1 MSEKRTLPISISV
14 SGRGSPL
21 VKVTVTVNGKLY
33 RNLPPPFGGDGTVPP
48 NQAIYNYSASLN
60 LTEEDG
66 VDFNGNN
73 TIRVFSQSLVSFD
86 TSVLN
91 IDLGGNECFI
101 PIRNFKSNIPGG
113 EGYKTQLQIIFAD
126 KPKGGKECRQ
136 ITVPYPR
143 NDLTAEVIR
152 RTVGDSVQFGQVKCE
167 VDMIPYGYIRYYAP
181 SKEVGRQ
188 VIQRLSTLSAGRI
201 VTEPEDSFR
210 ASERKR
216 VFESLTGYPT
226 RAILFIFEEGK
237 EPRCKRF
244 NLKSDRI

>member
-1 MSEKRTLPISISV
+1 MAEGRTLPISISV

-21 VKVTVTVNGKLY
+21 LKVTVTVNGKLY

-48 NQAIYNYSASLN
+48 NDIVYSYNANLE

-66 VDFNGNN
+66 VNFDGKNV
-73 TIRVFSQSLVSFD
+73 IKVFSESLSSFD
-86 TSVLN
+86 TNILN
-91 IDLGGNECFI
+91 IDLGEAECFI

-126 KPKGGKECRQ
+126 KPKNGKECRQ

-143 NDLTAEVIR
+143 NDLTAEMIKNA
-152 RTVGDSVQFGQVKCE
+152 VGSSVEFGQVKCE
-167 VDMIPYGYIRYYAP
+167 VDITPYGYIRYYAP
-181 SKEVGRQ
+181 SKEVGRE
-188 VIQRLSTLSAGRI
+188 VINRLATLSAGRI

-216 VFESLTGYPT
+216 VFESITGYPT
-226 RAILFIFEEGK
+226 RAIIFIFEEGK

-244 NLKSDRI
+244 NLKE

>member
-1 MSEKRTLPISISV
+1 MTERRTLPISISV

-33 RNLPPPFGGDGTVPP
+33 RNLPPPLSGDGTVPP
-48 NQAIYNYSASLN
+48 NAVIYSYNANLN

-66 VDFNGNN
+66 VNFNGSNI
-73 TIRVFSQSLVSFD
+73 IRVFSESLSSFD
-86 TSVLN
+86 TNIFN
-91 IDLGGNECFI
+91 IDLGGTECFI

-126 KPKGGKECRQ
+126 KPKNGKECRQ
-136 ITVPYPR
+136 ITIPYPK
-143 NDLTAEVIR
+143 DKLTAEMIKNA
-152 RTVGDSVQFGQVKCE
+152 VGNSVEFGQVKCE
-167 VDMIPYGYIRYYAP
+167 VDITPYGYIRYYAP
-181 SKEVGRQ
+181 NKETGRQ
-188 VIQRLSTLSAGRI
+188 VIERLSTLSAGRI
-201 VTEPEDSFR
+201 VREPEDSFR

-226 RAILFIFEEGK
+226 RAIMFIFEEGK

-244 NLKSDRI
+244 NLK

>member
-1 MSEKRTLPISISV
+1 MTERRTLPISISV

-33 RNLPPPFGGDGTVPP
+33 RNLPSPLSGDGTVPP
-48 NQAIYNYSASLN
+48 NTVIYSYNANLN

-66 VDFNGNN
+66 VNFNGSNI
-73 TIRVFSQSLVSFD
+73 IRVFSESLSSFD
-86 TSVLN
+86 TNIFN
-91 IDLGGNECFI
+91 IDLGGTECFI

-126 KPKGGKECRQ
+126 KPKNGKECRQ
-136 ITVPYPR
+136 ITIPYPK
-143 NDLTAEVIR
+143 DKLTAEMIKNA
-152 RTVGDSVQFGQVKCE
+152 VGNSVEFGQVKCE
-167 VDMIPYGYIRYYAP
+167 VDITPYGYIRYYAP
-181 SKEVGRQ
+181 NKEVGRQ
-188 VIQRLSTLSAGRI
+188 VITRLATLSAGRI

-226 RAILFIFEEGK
+226 RAIMFIFEEGK

-244 NLKSDRI
+244 NLK

>member
-1 MSEKRTLPISISV
+1 MAKGRTLPVSISV

-21 VKVTVTVNGKLY
+21 IRVTITVNGKLY
-33 RNLPPPFGGDGTVPP
+33 RNLPPPFGGDGTVSP
-48 NQAIYNYSASLN
+48 NQAVYNYNISLN

-66 VDFNGNN
+66 IDFNGKNV
-73 TIRVFSQSLVSFD
+73 IKVFAQSINGFD
-86 TSVLN
+86 TEVLN
-91 IDLGGNECFI
+91 IDLGEAECFI

-126 KPKGGKECRQ
+126 KPKDGRECRQ

-143 NDLTAEVIR
+143 DNLTARAIKNA
-152 RTVGDSVQFGQVKCE
+152 VGSSVQFGQVKCE

-181 SKEVGRQ
+181 NKEVGRQ
-188 VIQRLSTLSAGRI
+188 VIERLSTLSAGRI
-201 VTEPEDSFR
+201 VREPEDSFR

-216 VFESLTGYPT
+216 VFESITGYPT
-226 RAILFIFEEGK
+226 RAIMFIFEEGK

-244 NLKSDRI
+244 NLKE

>member
-1 MSEKRTLPISISV
+1 MTERRTLPISISV

-33 RNLPPPFGGDGTVPP
+33 RNLPPPLSGDGTVPP
-48 NQAIYNYSASLN
+48 NAVIYNYSANLN

-66 VDFNGNN
+66 VNFNGSNI
-73 TIRVFSQSLVSFD
+73 IRVFSESLSSFD
-86 TSVLN
+86 TNIFN
-91 IDLGGNECFI
+91 IDLGGTECFI

-126 KPKGGKECRQ
+126 KPKNGKECRQ
-136 ITVPYPR
+136 ITIPYPR
-143 NDLTAEVIR
+143 DNLTAEIIKKA
-152 RTVGDSVQFGQVKCE
+152 VGNSVEFGQVKCE
-167 VDMIPYGYIRYYAP
+167 VDITPYGYIRYYAP
-181 SKEVGRQ
+181 NKEIGRQ
-188 VIQRLSTLSAGRI
+188 VIERLSTLSAGRI
-201 VTEPEDSFR
+201 VREPEDSFR

-226 RAILFIFEEGK
+226 RAIMFIFEEGK

-244 NLKSDRI
+244 NLK

>member
-1 MSEKRTLPISISV
+1 MAERRTLPVSISV

-21 VKVTVTVNGKLY
+21 VRVTVTVNGKLY

-48 NQAIYNYSASLN
+48 NAVIYDYNANLN

-66 VDFNGNN
+66 VDFNGSN

-86 TSVLN
+86 TNILN
-91 IDLGGNECFI
+91 IDLGGSECFI

-126 KPKGGKECRQ
+126 KPKDGRECRQ

-143 NDLTAEVIR
+143 NNLTAEAIKNA
-152 RTVGDSVQFGQVKCE
+152 VGDSVEFGQVKCE
-167 VDMIPYGYIRYYAP
+167 VDMTPYGYIRYYAP

-188 VIQRLSTLSAGRI
+188 VIERLSTLSAGRI
-201 VTEPEDSFR
+201 VREPEDSFR

-226 RAILFIFEEGK
+226 RAIMFIFEEGK

-244 NLKSDRI
+244 NLKG

>member
-1 MSEKRTLPISISV
+1 MTERRTLPISISV

-33 RNLPPPFGGDGTVPP
+33 RNLPSPLSGDGTVPP
-48 NQAIYNYSASLN
+48 NTVIYNYSANLN

-66 VDFNGNN
+66 VNFNGSNI
-73 TIRVFSQSLVSFD
+73 IRVFSESLSSFD
-86 TSVLN
+86 TNIFN
-91 IDLGGNECFI
+91 IDLGGTECFI

-126 KPKGGKECRQ
+126 KPKNGKECRQ
-136 ITVPYPR
+136 ITIPYPK
-143 NDLTAEVIR
+143 DKLTAEMIKNA
-152 RTVGDSVQFGQVKCE
+152 VGNSVEFGQVKCE
-167 VDMIPYGYIRYYAP
+167 VDITPYGYIRYYAP
-181 SKEVGRQ
+181 NKEVGRQ
-188 VIQRLSTLSAGRI
+188 VITRLATLSAGKI

-226 RAILFIFEEGK
+226 RAIMFIFEEGK

-244 NLKSDRI
+244 NLK

>member
-1 MSEKRTLPISISV
+1 MAEGRTLPISISV

-21 VKVTVTVNGKLY
+21 IKVTVTVNGKLY

-48 NQAIYNYSASLN
+48 NAVIYNYSANLD

-66 VDFNGNN
+66 VNFDGKNV
-73 TIRVFSQSLVSFD
+73 IKVFSESLSSFD
-86 TSVLN
+86 TNILN
-91 IDLGGNECFI
+91 IDLGKEEAECFI

-126 KPKGGKECRQ
+126 KPKNGKECRQ

-143 NDLTAEVIR
+143 NDLTAEAIKR
-152 RTVGDSVQFGQVKCE
+152 AVGSSVEFGQVKCE
-167 VDMIPYGYIRYYAP
+167 VDMTPYGYIRYYAP
-181 SKEVGRQ
+181 NKEIGRE
-188 VIQRLSTLSAGRI
+188 VIERLSTLSGGRI
-201 VTEPEDSFR
+201 VREPEDSFR

-216 VFESLTGYPT
+216 VFESITGYPT
-226 RAILFIFEEGK
+226 RAIMFIFEEGK

-244 NLKSDRI
+244 NLKD

>member
-1 MSEKRTLPISISV
+1 MAEERTVPISISV

-21 VKVTVTVNGKLY
+21 LKVTVTVNGKLY
-33 RNLPPPFGGDGTVPP
+33 RNLPPPFSGDGTVSS
-48 NQAIYNYSASLN
+48 NDIVYNYNANLE

-66 VDFNGNN
+66 VDFDGKNVIKVFAQSING
-73 TIRVFSQSLVSFD
+73 FD
-86 TSVLN
+86 TEVLN
-91 IDLGGNECFI
+91 IDLREAECFI

-126 KPKGGKECRQ
+126 KPKDGRECRQ

-143 NDLTAEVIR
+143 NDLTAEAIKR
-152 RTVGDSVQFGQVKCE
+152 AVGSSVEFGQVKCE
-167 VDMIPYGYIRYYAP
+167 VDMTPYGYIRYYAP
-181 SKEVGRQ
+181 GKEVGRE
-188 VIQRLSTLSAGRI
+188 VINRLATLSAGRI

-216 VFESLTGYPT
+216 VFESITGYPT
-226 RAILFIFEEGK
+226 RAIMFIFEEGK

-244 NLKSDRI
+244 NLKE

>member
-1 MSEKRTLPISISV
+1 MAEGRTLPVSISV

-21 VKVTVTVNGKLY
+21 IRVTITVNGKLY

-48 NQAIYNYSASLN
+48 NDIVYSYNANLE

-66 VDFNGNN
+66 VNFNGKNV
-73 TIRVFSQSLVSFD
+73 IKVFSESLSGFD
-86 TSVLN
+86 TNILN
-91 IDLGGNECFI
+91 IDLGEAECFI

-126 KPKGGKECRQ
+126 KPKDGKECRQ

-143 NDLTAEVIR
+143 NDLTAEMIKNA
-152 RTVGDSVQFGQVKCE
+152 VGNSVEFGQVKCE
-167 VDMIPYGYIRYYAP
+167 VDMTPYGYIRYYAP
-181 SKEVGRQ
+181 NKEVGRQ
-188 VIQRLSTLSAGRI
+188 VIERLSTLSAGRI
-201 VTEPEDSFR
+201 VREPEDSFR

-216 VFESLTGYPT
+216 VFESITGYPT
-226 RAILFIFEEGK
+226 RAIMFIFEEGK

-244 NLKSDRI
+244 NLKE

>member
-1 MSEKRTLPISISV
+1 MAEGRTLPISISV

-21 VKVTVTVNGKLY
+21 IKVTVTVNGKLY

-48 NQAIYNYSASLN
+48 NAVIYNYSANLD

-66 VDFNGNN
+66 VNFNGSNI
-73 TIRVFSQSLVSFD
+73 IRVFSESLSSFD
-86 TSVLN
+86 TNILN
-91 IDLGGNECFI
+91 IDLGKEEAECFI

-126 KPKGGKECRQ
+126 KPKDGKECRQ

-143 NDLTAEVIR
+143 DNLTAEAIKNA
-152 RTVGDSVQFGQVKCE
+152 VGSSVEFGQVKCE
-167 VDMIPYGYIRYYAP
+167 VDMTPYGYIRYYAP
-181 SKEVGRQ
+181 NKETGRQ
-188 VIQRLSTLSAGRI
+188 VIERLSTLSAGRI

-226 RAILFIFEEGK
+226 RAIIFIFEEGK
-237 EPRCKRF
+237 EPKCKRF
-244 NLKSDRI
+244 NLK

>member
-1 MSEKRTLPISISV
+1 MTERRTLPISISV

-48 NQAIYNYSASLN
+48 NDIVYSYNADLE

-66 VDFNGNN
+66 VNFDGKNV
-73 TIRVFSQSLVSFD
+73 IKVFSESLSSFD
-86 TSVLN
+86 TNILN
-91 IDLGGNECFI
+91 IDLGKEEAECFI
-101 PIRNFKSNIPGG
+101 PIRNFKPNIPGG

-126 KPKGGKECRQ
+126 KPKDGKECRQ
-136 ITVPYPR
+136 ITVPYPK
-143 NDLTAEVIR
+143 NDLTAEVIKSA
-152 RTVGDSVQFGQVKCE
+152 VGNSVEFGQVKCE
-167 VDMIPYGYIRYYAP
+167 VDITPYGYIRYYAP
-181 SKEVGRQ
+181 NKEVGRQ
-188 VIQRLSTLSAGRI
+188 VITRLATLSAGRI

-226 RAILFIFEEGK
+226 RAIIFIFEEGK

-244 NLKSDRI
+244 NLK

>member
-1 MSEKRTLPISISV
+1 MAEKRTLPISISV

-48 NQAIYNYSASLN
+48 NAVIYNYSANLN

-66 VDFNGNN
+66 VNFNGSNI
-73 TIRVFSQSLVSFD
+73 IRVFSESLSSFD
-86 TSVLN
+86 TNIFN
-91 IDLGGNECFI
+91 IDLGGTECFI

-126 KPKGGKECRQ
+126 KPKNGKECRQ
-136 ITVPYPR
+136 ITIPYPK
-143 NDLTAEVIR
+143 DKLTAEIIKKA
-152 RTVGDSVQFGQVKCE
+152 VGNSVEFGQVKCE
-167 VDMIPYGYIRYYAP
+167 VDMTPYGYIRYYAP
-181 SKEVGRQ
+181 NKEVGRQ
-188 VIQRLSTLSAGRI
+188 VITRLATLSAGKI
-201 VTEPEDSFR
+201 VTEPKDSFR

-226 RAILFIFEEGK
+226 RAIMFIFEEGK
-237 EPRCKRF
+237 EPKCKRF
-244 NLKSDRI
+244 NLKE

>member
-1 MSEKRTLPISISV
+1 MTERRTLPISISV

-33 RNLPPPFGGDGTVPP
+33 RNLPPPLSGDGTVPP
-48 NQAIYNYSASLN
+48 NTVIYNYSANLN

-66 VDFNGNN
+66 VNFNGSNI
-73 TIRVFSQSLVSFD
+73 IRVFSESLSSFD
-86 TSVLN
+86 TNIFN
-91 IDLGGNECFI
+91 IDLGGTECFI

-126 KPKGGKECRQ
+126 KPKNGKECRQ
-136 ITVPYPR
+136 ITIPYPR
-143 NDLTAEVIR
+143 DNLTAEIIKKA
-152 RTVGDSVQFGQVKCE
+152 VGNSVEFGQVKCE
-167 VDMIPYGYIRYYAP
+167 VDITPYGYIRYYAP
-181 SKEVGRQ
+181 NKEIGRQ
-188 VIQRLSTLSAGRI
+188 VIERLSTLSAGRI
-201 VTEPEDSFR
+201 VREPEDSFR

-226 RAILFIFEEGK
+226 RAIMFIFEEGK

-244 NLKSDRI
+244 NLK

>member
-1 MSEKRTLPISISV
+1 MAEGRTLPISISV

-21 VKVTVTVNGKLY
+21 IKVTVTVNGKLY

-48 NQAIYNYSASLN
+48 NAVIYNYSANLD

-66 VDFNGNN
+66 V
-73 TIRVFSQSLVSFD
+73 
-86 TSVLN
+86 
-91 IDLGGNECFI
+91 CFI

-126 KPKGGKECRQ
+126 KPKNGKECRQ

-143 NDLTAEVIR
+143 NDLTAEAIKR
-152 RTVGDSVQFGQVKCE
+152 AVGSSVQFGQVKCE
-167 VDMIPYGYIRYYAP
+167 VDMTPYGYIRYYAP
-181 SKEVGRQ
+181 NKEIGRE
-188 VIQRLSTLSAGRI
+188 VIERLSTLSGGRI
-201 VTEPEDSFR
+201 VREPEDSFR

-216 VFESLTGYPT
+216 VFESITGYPT
-226 RAILFIFEEGK
+226 RAIMFIFEEGK

-244 NLKSDRI
+244 NLKE

>member
-1 MSEKRTLPISISV
+1 MTERRTLPISISV

-33 RNLPPPFGGDGTVPP
+33 RNLPSPLSGDGTVPP
-48 NQAIYNYSASLN
+48 NTVIYSYNANLN

-66 VDFNGNN
+66 VNFNGSNI
-73 TIRVFSQSLVSFD
+73 IRVFSESLSSFD
-86 TSVLN
+86 TNIFN
-91 IDLGGNECFI
+91 IDLGGTECFI

-126 KPKGGKECRQ
+126 KPKNGKECRQ
-136 ITVPYPR
+136 ITIPYPK
-143 NDLTAEVIR
+143 DKLTAEMIKNA
-152 RTVGDSVQFGQVKCE
+152 VGNSVEFGQVKCE
-167 VDMIPYGYIRYYAP
+167 VDITPYGYIRYYAP
-181 SKEVGRQ
+181 NKEVGRQ
-188 VIQRLSTLSAGRI
+188 VITRLATLSAGKI

-226 RAILFIFEEGK
+226 RAIMFIFEEGK

-244 NLKSDRI
+244 NLK

>member
-1 MSEKRTLPISISV
+1 MAERRTLPVSISV

-21 VKVTVTVNGKLY
+21 IRVTITVNGKLY

-48 NQAIYNYSASLN
+48 NQAIYNYNASLN

-66 VDFNGNN
+66 IDFNGKNV
-73 TIRVFSQSLVSFD
+73 IKVFAQSINGFD
-86 TSVLN
+86 TEVLN
-91 IDLGGNECFI
+91 IDLGEAECFI

-126 KPKGGKECRQ
+126 KPKNGKECRQ

-143 NDLTAEVIR
+143 DNLTAQAIKNA
-152 RTVGDSVQFGQVKCE
+152 VGSSVQFGQVKCE
-167 VDMIPYGYIRYYAP
+167 VDMTPYGYIRYYAP
-181 SKEVGRQ
+181 NKETGRQ
-188 VIQRLSTLSAGRI
+188 VIERLSTLSAGRI
-201 VTEPEDSFR
+201 VREPEDSFR

-216 VFESLTGYPT
+216 VFESITGYPT
-226 RAILFIFEEGK
+226 RAIMFIFEEGK

-244 NLKSDRI
+244 NLKE

>member
-1 MSEKRTLPISISV
+1 MAEGRTLPISISV

-21 VKVTVTVNGKLY
+21 IKVTVTVNGKLY

-48 NQAIYNYSASLN
+48 NAVIYNYSANLD

-66 VDFNGNN
+66 VNFNGNN
-73 TIRVFSQSLVSFD
+73 IIRVFSESLSSFD
-86 TSVLN
+86 TNILN
-91 IDLGGNECFI
+91 IDLGKEEAECFI

-126 KPKGGKECRQ
+126 KPKDGKECRQ
-136 ITVPYPR
+136 ITVPYPKD
-143 NDLTAEVIR
+143 NLTAEMIKNA
-152 RTVGDSVQFGQVKCE
+152 VGNSVEFGQVKCE
-167 VDMIPYGYIRYYAP
+167 VDMTPYGYIRYYAP
-181 SKEVGRQ
+181 NKETGRQ
-188 VIQRLSTLSAGRI
+188 VIERLSTLSAGKI
-201 VTEPEDSFR
+201 VTEPKDSFR

-226 RAILFIFEEGK
+226 RAIMFIFEEGK

-244 NLKSDRI
+244 NLK

>member
-1 MSEKRTLPISISV
+1 MAEGRTLPISISV

-21 VKVTVTVNGKLY
+21 LKVTVTVNGKLY

-48 NQAIYNYSASLN
+48 NDIVYSYNAKLE

-66 VDFNGNN
+66 VNFDGKNV
-73 TIRVFSQSLVSFD
+73 IKVFSESLSSFD
-86 TSVLN
+86 TNILN
-91 IDLGGNECFI
+91 IDLGEAECFI

-126 KPKGGKECRQ
+126 KPKNGKECRQ

-143 NDLTAEVIR
+143 NDLTAEMIKNA
-152 RTVGDSVQFGQVKCE
+152 VGSSVEFGQVKCE
-167 VDMIPYGYIRYYAP
+167 VDITPYGYIRYYAP
-181 SKEVGRQ
+181 SKEVGRE
-188 VIQRLSTLSAGRI
+188 VINRLATLSAGRI

-216 VFESLTGYPT
+216 VFESITGYPT
-226 RAILFIFEEGK
+226 RAIMFIFEEGK

-244 NLKSDRI
+244 NLKE

>member
-1 MSEKRTLPISISV
+1 MAEGRTLPISISV

-21 VKVTVTVNGKLY
+21 IKVTVTVNGKLY

-48 NQAIYNYSASLN
+48 NAVIYNYSANLD

-66 VDFNGNN
+66 VNFDGKNV
-73 TIRVFSQSLVSFD
+73 IKVFSESLSSFD
-86 TSVLN
+86 TNILN
-91 IDLGGNECFI
+91 IDLGKEEAECFI

-126 KPKGGKECRQ
+126 KPKDGKECRQ
-136 ITVPYPR
+136 ITVPYPKD
-143 NDLTAEVIR
+143 NLTAEMIKNA
-152 RTVGDSVQFGQVKCE
+152 VGNSVEFGQVKCE
-167 VDMIPYGYIRYYAP
+167 VDMTPYGYIRYYAP
-181 SKEVGRQ
+181 NKETGRQ
-188 VIQRLSTLSAGRI
+188 VIERLSTLSAGRI
-201 VTEPEDSFR
+201 VREPEDSFR

-226 RAILFIFEEGK
+226 RAIIFIFEEGK

-244 NLKSDRI
+244 NLK